1 MQFSYNLYKKHY
13 EKVQQKKKDY
23 IKYPGHE
30 REEWAH
36 KDEKQ
41 GPIWGPLGAGALM
54 IGLVSGAIYFVN
66 MK

>member
-13 EKVQQKKKDY
+13 EKVQEKKKDY

-36 KDEKQ
+36 KDEK
-41 GPIWGPLGAGALM
+41 
-54 IGLVSGAIYFVN
+54 
-66 MK
+66 